1 MKDTIKDLKER
12 RSIKKYRDRQIE
24 EADLQEI
31 LKAGMNAPTG
41 MGMQSPVMVVIQD
54 KETISK
60 LSKMNAK
67 FLGNESIDPFYG
79 APTVIVVLAD
89 KNRSTYVE
97 DGSLVMGNLMN
108 AAHALGIA
116 SCCLRPYDEFGH
128 GAAERTQAGGKYQK
142 GLDPGR
148 LCRRVRQYDPYC
160 GIQRVS
166 GPGSGRYRS
175 GRWHGHCLGHLGY
188 GGGRNGNYA

>member
-31 LKAGMNAPTG
+31 LKAG

-116 SCCLRPYDEFGH
+116 SCWIHRAKQEFESEEGRKLLRQWGIEGDY
-128 GAAERTQAGGKYQK
+128 AG
-142 GLDPGR
+142 
-148 LCRRVRQYDPYC
+148 
-160 GIQRVS
+160 I
-166 GPGSGRYRS
+166 
-175 GRWHGHCLGHLGY
+175 GHCILGY
-188 GGGRNGNYA
+188 QDGETPKVKPRKEHYIYRV